1 MNIAAAFSIC
11 TLCGLSAFSQ
21 VAFSQVVVSTPPE
34 EFTFGGLST
43 GNHKP
48 ASTAY
53 PLGMPHSK
61 LALEGWMVCS
71 DGKSLS
77 IELSDQRVIRFQL
90 DSKTQ
95 YLPERGSPSLA
106 SFRMADFV
114 RIEGRIDDKGLVTAQ
129 SVRFLRRPATAE
141 QLEVSQSPEVMQAW
155 RENVL
160 AGRDLDEA
168 ADDRK
173 LSLVSK
179 PEPVGLGS
187 QTLISRVR
195 QSVEDQFE
203 NLPTLRAKQITSMFR
218 STSKPLK
225 WVPDGVV
232 TNEVAY
238 EDEREAYS
246 GLTVNGKQLP
256 GTPETVNADFMRSM
270 DKAWST
276 GDFKTISHCVFGEL
290 ADADFT
296 PAGTTQSNGETLA
309 VFDFR
314 GHRSS
319 GCIGV
324 NFRSEIAYPAFKGSL
339 QVRPQTGELL
349 HVELEATEI
358 PAAFPLDRAERSV
371 DFSVVRIGASNYLLP
386 KTAYWFGCF
395 RNTYSCFLNRVD
407 FRDYRRF
414 EVDSTVQFDK

>member
-1 MNIAAAFSIC
+1 MKIAAAFSIW
-11 TLCGLSAFSQ
+11 TLCGLSAF
-21 VAFSQVVVSTPPE
+21 AQVVVSPPPE

-43 GNHKP
+43 GSHKP
-48 ASTAY
+48 LSAAY

-77 IELSDQRVIRFQL
+77 IELSDQRVIRFEL
-90 DSKTQ
+90 EAKIQ
-95 YLPERGSPSLA
+95 YFPERGSPSLA
-106 SFRMADFV
+106 SFRMADLV
-114 RIEGRIDDKGLVTAQ
+114 RVDAEIDSRGLVLAR
-129 SVRFLRRPATAE
+129 SVRFLRRPTAAE
-141 QLEVSQSPEVMQAW
+141 QEEVSQSPEVMQAW
-155 RENVL
+155 HGNVL
-160 AGRDLDEA
+160 AGRDLDAA

-179 PEPVGLGS
+179 PEPVSLGS
-187 QTLISRVR
+187 ATLISRVR

-203 NLPTLRAKQITSMFR
+203 NLPSLRAKQITSMFR

-232 TNEVAY
+232 TSEVAY
-238 EDEREAYS
+238 EDDREAYS
-246 GLTVNGKQLP
+246 DLTLNGKQLS
-256 GTPETVNADFMRSM
+256 GAPETVNADFMRSM

-276 GDFKTISHCVFGEL
+276 GDFKTISHCVFDEL
-290 ADADFT
+290 ADSDFT

-314 GHRSS
+314 GRRSS

-324 NFRSEIAYPAFKGSL
+324 NFRSEITYPAFKGSL

-358 PAAFPLDRAERSV
+358 PQAFPLDRAERSV
-371 DFSVVRIGASNYLLP
+371 DFSLVRIGAANYLLP

-395 RNTYSCFLNRVD
+395 RNTYSCFLNRID

-414 EVDSTVQFDK
+414 TADSTVQFEK

>member
-1 MNIAAAFSIC
+1 MKIVAAFSIW
-11 TLCGLSAFSQ
+11 TLYGLSAF
-21 VAFSQVVVSTPPE
+21 AQVVVSTPPE

-77 IELSDQRVIRFQL
+77 MELADQRLIRFEL
-90 DSKTQ
+90 EAKTQ
-95 YLPERGSPSLA
+95 YFPERGSPSLA

-114 RIEGRIDDKGLVTAQ
+114 RVDGEIDVKGLVLAK
-129 SVRFLRRPATAE
+129 SVRFLRRPTTAE
-141 QLEVSQSPEVMQAW
+141 QEEVSQSPELMQAW
-155 RENVL
+155 HENVL

-179 PEPVGLGS
+179 PEPVSLGT
-187 QTLISRVR
+187 QTLGPETMISRVR

-203 NLPTLRAKQITSMFR
+203 NLPTLRARQITSMFK

-232 TNEVAY
+232 TDEVAY
-238 EDEREAYS
+238 EDNREAYS
-246 GLTVNGKQLP
+246 GLTLNGKQLP
-256 GTPETVNADFMRSM
+256 GAPETANSDFMRSM
-270 DKAWST
+270 EKAWST

-296 PAGTTQSNGETLA
+296 PAGTTQSNGETLQ

-319 GCIGV
+319 GCIGI
-324 NFRSEIAYPAFKGSL
+324 NYRSEIAYPAFKGSM

-349 HVELEATEI
+349 HVELEAAEI
-358 PAAFPLDRAERSV
+358 PEAFPLDRAERSL
-371 DFSVVRIGASNYLLP
+371 DFSVVRIGTSDYLLP

-395 RNTYSCFLNRVD
+395 RNTYSCFLNRID

-414 EVDSTVQFDK
+414 EADSTVQFEK